1 MISFE
6 DVSFTYT
13 NESYVLEDL
22 SVEIPQG
29 QFVCVLGANGSGK
42 STFSKLINALLLPDK
57 GEVKVDGLITSDA
70 QNTFSIR
77 SKAGSVFQNPDDQIV
92 ASLVEND
99 VAFGPENLGIPNPEL
114 RERVEAAL
122 AQVGLTGFEKRETN
136 ALSGGQKQRVAIAGI
151 LAMEPQIL
159 IFDEASAMLDPRG
172 RRGLMRVCKE
182 LHAQGMTIIMITHYM
197 EEAAEADRVLV
208 LREGKIM
215 LDGTP
220 EEVLTQDTEL
230 RKLNLDIPFAT
241 QLSRLLQDKGI
252 DIPTSEGGDMALVFE
267 HVSYTYTPLTKRQI
281 KEGQEPLWAL
291 NDISFEIAD
300 GEFLAIAGHTGSGK
314 STLVLHLNGVINP
327 THGKVLWD
335 GQDLADKK
343 TANEARGDIG
353 VVFQYPENQLFA
365 ATVYEDVAFGPRN
378 LGLDATEVEQRVK
391 DAIELVELD
400 YETFKDRSP
409 FELSGGQQR
418 RVAFAGV
425 LAMRP
430 TTLVLDE
437 PVAGLDPASRNE
449 FLGFIDRLHKRGITL
464 VMVSHNMNDIAR
476 LADRMLVLDRGEI
489 AFLGTPEEVFSHPV
503 ELREIGLGVPH
514 AQRMANELRELGVPL
529 EEGLYSPETL
539 AEHLVALLESR

>member
-70 QNTFSIR
+70 QNTFAIR

-114 RERVEAAL
+114 LERVEAAL

-182 LHAQGMTIIMITHYM
+182 LHAQGMTIVMITHYM

-208 LREGKIM
+208 LREGKIV

-220 EEVLTQDTEL
+220 EEVLTQDAEL

-252 DIPTSEGGDMALVFE
+252 DIPTFVD
-267 HVSYTYTPLTKRQI
+267 R
-281 KEGQEPLWAL
+281 EPLKEAL
-291 NDISFEIAD
+291 WLLYSNTSA
-300 GEFLAIAGHTGSGK
+300 T
-314 STLVLHLNGVINP
+314 P
-327 THGKVLWD
+327 THL
-335 GQDLADKK
+335 
-343 TANEARGDIG
+343 
-353 VVFQYPENQLFA
+353 
-365 ATVYEDVAFGPRN
+365 
-378 LGLDATEVEQRVK
+378 
-391 DAIELVELD
+391 
-400 YETFKDRSP
+400 
-409 FELSGGQQR
+409 
-418 RVAFAGV
+418 
-425 LAMRP
+425 
-430 TTLVLDE
+430 
-437 PVAGLDPASRNE
+437 
-449 FLGFIDRLHKRGITL
+449 
-464 VMVSHNMNDIAR
+464 
-476 LADRMLVLDRGEI
+476 
-489 AFLGTPEEVFSHPV
+489 
-503 ELREIGLGVPH
+503 
-514 AQRMANELRELGVPL
+514 
-529 EEGLYSPETL
+529 
-539 AEHLVALLESR
+539 

>member
-197 EEAAEADRVLV
+197 EEA
-208 LREGKIM
+208 KIM

-252 DIPTSEGGDMALVFE
+252 DIPTFVD
-267 HVSYTYTPLTKRQI
+267 R
-281 KEGQEPLWAL
+281 EPLK
-291 NDISFEIAD
+291 E
-300 GEFLAIAGHTGSGK
+300 AIW
-314 STLVLHLNGVINP
+314 L
-327 THGKVLWD
+327 
-335 GQDLADKK
+335 
-343 TANEARGDIG
+343 
-353 VVFQYPENQLFA
+353 
-365 ATVYEDVAFGPRN
+365 
-378 LGLDATEVEQRVK
+378 
-391 DAIELVELD
+391 
-400 YETFKDRSP
+400 
-409 FELSGGQQR
+409 
-418 RVAFAGV
+418 
-425 LAMRP
+425 
-430 TTLVLDE
+430 
-437 PVAGLDPASRNE
+437 
-449 FLGFIDRLHKRGITL
+449 
-464 VMVSHNMNDIAR
+464 
-476 LADRMLVLDRGEI
+476 
-489 AFLGTPEEVFSHPV
+489 
-503 ELREIGLGVPH
+503 
-514 AQRMANELRELGVPL
+514 
-529 EEGLYSPETL
+529 LYSNTSATPTRL
-539 AEHLVALLESR
+539 

>member
-57 GEVKVDGLITSDA
+57 GEVKIDGLITSDA
-70 QNTFSIR
+70 ENTFSIR

-114 RERVEAAL
+114 RRRVETAL
-122 AQVGLTGFEKRETN
+122 AQVGLNGFEKRETN

-182 LHAQGMTIIMITHYM
+182 LHAQGMTIVMITHYM

-208 LREGKIM
+208 LREGKIV

-220 EEVLTQDTEL
+220 EEVLTQDAEL

-252 DIPTSEGGDMALVFE
+252 DIPTFVD
-267 HVSYTYTPLTKRQI
+267 R
-281 KEGQEPLWAL
+281 EPLKEAL
-291 NDISFEIAD
+291 W
-300 GEFLAIAGHTGSGK
+300 L
-314 STLVLHLNGVINP
+314 
-327 THGKVLWD
+327 
-335 GQDLADKK
+335 
-343 TANEARGDIG
+343 
-353 VVFQYPENQLFA
+353 
-365 ATVYEDVAFGPRN
+365 
-378 LGLDATEVEQRVK
+378 
-391 DAIELVELD
+391 
-400 YETFKDRSP
+400 
-409 FELSGGQQR
+409 
-418 RVAFAGV
+418 
-425 LAMRP
+425 
-430 TTLVLDE
+430 
-437 PVAGLDPASRNE
+437 
-449 FLGFIDRLHKRGITL
+449 
-464 VMVSHNMNDIAR
+464 
-476 LADRMLVLDRGEI
+476 
-489 AFLGTPEEVFSHPV
+489 
-503 ELREIGLGVPH
+503 
-514 AQRMANELRELGVPL
+514 
-529 EEGLYSPETL
+529 LYSSTSATPT
-539 AEHLVALLESR
+539 RP

>member
-57 GEVKVDGLITSDA
+57 GEVKIDGLITSDA
-70 QNTFSIR
+70 ENTFSIR

-114 RERVEAAL
+114 RRRVEAAL
-122 AQVGLTGFEKRETN
+122 AQVGLNGFEKRETN

-182 LHAQGMTIIMITHYM
+182 LHAQGMTIVMITHYM

-208 LREGKIM
+208 LREGKIV

-220 EEVLTQDTEL
+220 GEVLTQDAEL

-252 DIPTSEGGDMALVFE
+252 DIPTFVD
-267 HVSYTYTPLTKRQI
+267 R
-281 KEGQEPLWAL
+281 EPLKEAL
-291 NDISFEIAD
+291 W
-300 GEFLAIAGHTGSGK
+300 L
-314 STLVLHLNGVINP
+314 
-327 THGKVLWD
+327 
-335 GQDLADKK
+335 
-343 TANEARGDIG
+343 
-353 VVFQYPENQLFA
+353 
-365 ATVYEDVAFGPRN
+365 
-378 LGLDATEVEQRVK
+378 
-391 DAIELVELD
+391 
-400 YETFKDRSP
+400 
-409 FELSGGQQR
+409 
-418 RVAFAGV
+418 
-425 LAMRP
+425 
-430 TTLVLDE
+430 
-437 PVAGLDPASRNE
+437 
-449 FLGFIDRLHKRGITL
+449 
-464 VMVSHNMNDIAR
+464 
-476 LADRMLVLDRGEI
+476 
-489 AFLGTPEEVFSHPV
+489 
-503 ELREIGLGVPH
+503 
-514 AQRMANELRELGVPL
+514 
-529 EEGLYSPETL
+529 LYSNMSATPTRL
-539 AEHLVALLESR
+539 

>member
-1 MISFE
+1 M
-6 DVSFTYT
+6 
-13 NESYVLEDL
+13 
-22 SVEIPQG
+22 
-29 QFVCVLGANGSGK
+29 
-42 STFSKLINALLLPDK
+42 
-57 GEVKVDGLITSDA
+57 
-70 QNTFSIR
+70 
-77 SKAGSVFQNPDDQIV
+77 
-92 ASLVEND
+92 
-99 VAFGPENLGIPNPEL
+99 
-114 RERVEAAL
+114 
-122 AQVGLTGFEKRETN
+122 
-136 ALSGGQKQRVAIAGI
+136 
-151 LAMEPQIL
+151 
-159 IFDEASAMLDPRG
+159 
-172 RRGLMRVCKE
+172 
-182 LHAQGMTIIMITHYM
+182 
-197 EEAAEADRVLV
+197 
-208 LREGKIM
+208 
-215 LDGTP
+215 
-220 EEVLTQDTEL
+220 
-230 RKLNLDIPFAT
+230 
-241 QLSRLLQDKGI
+241 
-252 DIPTSEGGDMALVFE
+252 
-267 HVSYTYTPLTKRQI
+267 
-281 KEGQEPLWAL
+281 
-291 NDISFEIAD
+291 
-300 GEFLAIAGHTGSGK
+300 
-314 STLVLHLNGVINP
+314 
-327 THGKVLWD
+327 
-335 GQDLADKK
+335 
-343 TANEARGDIG
+343 
-353 VVFQYPENQLFA
+353 
-365 ATVYEDVAFGPRN
+365 AFGPRN

>member
-13 NESYVLEDL
+13 NESYVLEGL

-57 GEVKVDGLITSDA
+57 GEVKVDGLITSDV
-70 QNTFSIR
+70 QNTFAIR

-208 LREGKIM
+208 LREGKIV

-220 EEVLTQDTEL
+220 EEVLTQDAEL

-252 DIPTSEGGDMALVFE
+252 DIPTFVD
-267 HVSYTYTPLTKRQI
+267 
-281 KEGQEPLWAL
+281 
-291 NDISFEIAD
+291 
-300 GEFLAIAGHTGSGK
+300 
-314 STLVLHLNGVINP
+314 
-327 THGKVLWD
+327 
-335 GQDLADKK
+335 
-343 TANEARGDIG
+343 
-353 VVFQYPENQLFA
+353 
-365 ATVYEDVAFGPRN
+365 
-378 LGLDATEVEQRVK
+378 
-391 DAIELVELD
+391 
-400 YETFKDRSP
+400 
-409 FELSGGQQR
+409 
-418 RVAFAGV
+418 
-425 LAMRP
+425 
-430 TTLVLDE
+430 
-437 PVAGLDPASRNE
+437 
-449 FLGFIDRLHKRGITL
+449 
-464 VMVSHNMNDIAR
+464 
-476 LADRMLVLDRGEI
+476 
-489 AFLGTPEEVFSHPV
+489 
-503 ELREIGLGVPH
+503 
-514 AQRMANELRELGVPL
+514 RELL
-529 EEGLYSPETL
+529 KEALWLLYSNTSATPTRL
-539 AEHLVALLESR
+539 